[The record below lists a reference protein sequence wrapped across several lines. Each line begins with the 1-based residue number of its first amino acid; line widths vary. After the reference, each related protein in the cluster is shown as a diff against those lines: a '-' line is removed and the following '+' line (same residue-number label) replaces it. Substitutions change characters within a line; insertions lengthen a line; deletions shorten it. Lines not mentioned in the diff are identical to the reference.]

1 MRRPMLLGALALMAG
16 IIPLAAC
23 SDAGGEVL
31 EPFFDAEVT
40 GALTV
45 SAEGTAEYGTVTTG
59 GLTGFTLYMEDEDT
73 GLTILLQKPA
83 ISRPFV
89 GEYPILPADDIGPV
103 DEYRAR
109 VRIIDDVLQQFDGV
123 EGRLIITESGPTGLK
138 GTMEF
143 EAVRTSP
150 CCDPEPVTINVLG
163 SFTAVPGLVGPLA
176 R

>member
-1 MRRPMLLGALALMAG
+1 MRRPMLLGALGLMAG
-16 IIPLAAC
+16 MIALAAC
-23 SDAGGEVL
+23 SDSGGEPL

-40 GALTV
+40 GAATTA
-45 SAEGTAEYGTVTTG
+45 AEGTAQYGTVTTG

-83 ISRPFV
+83 TSRPFV

-109 VRIIDDVLQQFDGV
+109 VRIVDDVLQQFDGV
-123 EGRLIITESGPTGLK
+123 EGRLIIIESGPTGIR

-143 EAVRTSP
+143 DAVRTSP
-150 CCDPEPVTINVLG
+150 CCDPEPVAITVVG